1 MDWKPAGWLAN
12 RLIVNELT
20 SELVIVHRLPKLLPS
35 KEPRPILPDFDIRIG
50 RLQIDQLR
58 FEEGVTGER
67 RVARVSGEADLRPG
81 RALVALKATVPDGGD
96 EPSFLTD
103 AEPDRDHF
111 DIHAHV
117 ATPANTVIR
126 ALAGHTRPP

>member
-58 FEEGVTGER
+58 FAEGVTGER
-67 RVARVSGEADLRPG
+67 RVARVSGEADLRSV
-81 RALVALKATVPDGGD
+81 RALVWLKVTVPDGGEARSVLIGSEHNRD
-96 EPSFLTD
+96 PS
-103 AEPDRDHF
+103 
-111 DIHAHV
+111 
-117 ATPANTVIR
+117 NT
-126 ALAGHTRPP
+126 